1 VTRRIV
7 ALLALASSALA
18 GSLEAQQGITV
29 RTSVRYEEYSFDTTA
44 TNKLVFR
51 NVSELTIPVTVT
63 VPFGRR
69 ASFTLSSGYASV
81 YLTSAVAR
89 SLLPDQGVDGLLD
102 TQGRLS
108 VNVIPGRLIL
118 LATGTIPSGQK
129 TLTRDELFILGP
141 LSSDII
147 GFTAGNLGTGGSVG
161 GGFAGAIPM
170 GRYAFGVGGTFKKP
184 LSFQPVLGSS
194 DDLRPGA
201 EFRAR
206 LGFEGPIAR
215 RTYMR
220 LAGVYAVRQKDQVS
234 GTTLNGVGNRMIM
247 YAAVTQGVGA
257 RGSAMFYAFDVLR
270 ANPQVEQTAV
280 GAALLPRGNLLARG
294 GQYSMGFG
302 RATTVVP
309 RVEYRIAALAADTTD
324 TALRRAGSTLRFGA
338 NVRQQFGRSLAIVAL
353 GSGVVGNVVNAGED
367 VGFGG
372 FRFGLNL
379 EYSP

>member
-1 VTRRIV
+1 MTRRNV
-7 ALLALASSALA
+7 ALAALALSALA

-29 RTSVRYEEYSFDTTA
+29 RESVRYEQYSFDTTA

-51 NVSELTIPVTVT
+51 NVSELAIPVTVT
-63 VPFGRR
+63 VPFGRL

-81 YLTSAVAR
+81 ALTSAVSR
-89 SLLPDQGVDGLLD
+89 TLLPNQSVSGLLD

-129 TLTRDELFILGP
+129 TLSRDELFILGP

-147 GFTAGNLGTGGSVG
+147 GFTAGNLGSGGSVG

-170 GRYAFGVGGTFKKP
+170 GRYALGVGGTFSKP
-184 LSFQPVLGSS
+184 MSFQPVLGTS
-194 DDLRPGA
+194 DELLPGA

-206 LGFEGPIAR
+206 LGFEGPLAR

-234 GTTLNGVGNRMIM
+234 GTTLNGVGNRVIT
-247 YAAVTQGVGA
+247 YAAVTQGIGA
-257 RGSAMFYAFDVLR
+257 RGSIMVYGFDVFR
-270 ANPQVEQTAV
+270 ADPQIEQTAV
-280 GAALLPRGNLLARG
+280 GAALLPRGNLLALG
-294 GQYSMGFG
+294 GQFTMGLG
-302 RATTVVP
+302 RTTTLVP
-309 RVEYRIAALAADTTD
+309 RLEYRAAALAADTAD
-324 TALRRAGSTLRFGA
+324 TTLRRAGSTVRIGA
-338 NVRQQFGRSLAIVAL
+338 NMRQQFSRQFAIVVL

-379 EYSP
+379 EYNP